1 MLFTFPSRYWFA
13 IGHGRVFSLG
23 GWSPLVRT
31 GFHVS
36 GPTRVPPSQAVR
48 AFAYGAV
55 TLFRAPFQAS
65 SASPP
70 LCNWPRGLGAPG
82 IGGPT
87 TPRAAT
93 PPGFTACTGLGSSP
107 LSLAA
112 TRGISFDFSS
122 SGYLDVSVP
131 PVVPARPMS
140 SGGRAR
146 ALPRAGFP
154 IRRPAG
160 RRPFAPLRRLSQLVA
175 SFFGFPCQGI
185 RRVPLVSSRTFSFA
199 IVEDSISTLIYCAM
213 QLSRCSHRT
222 GRLPARQIAFRGGRS
237 PASRALRSGT
247 RAAAIHHPSG
257 PTPLGSP

>member
-1 MLFTFPSRYWFA
+1 MGEYSALEGGPPCFGPDFTCPA
-13 IGHGRVFSLG
+13 LLG
-23 GWSPLVRT
+23 TRLARRSGLSRT
-31 GFHVS
+31 GPLPCSARLSRRLPLARRFAT
-36 GPTRVPPSQAVR
+36 GPGAWAPPGMAVPQHRVQQR
-48 AFAYGAV
+48 
-55 TLFRAPFQAS
+55 
-65 SASPP
+65 
-70 LCNWPRGLGAPG
+70 
-82 IGGPT
+82 
-87 TPRAAT
+87 

-175 SFFGFPCQGI
+175 SFVGFPCQGI
-185 RRVPLVSSRTFSFA
+185 RRVPLVSSRTFS
-199 IVEDSISTLIYCAM
+199 
-213 QLSRCSHRT
+213 
-222 GRLPARQIAFRGGRS
+222 
-237 PASRALRSGT
+237 
-247 RAAAIHHPSG
+247 
-257 PTPLGSP
+257 

>member
-1 MLFTFPSRYWFA
+1 MRHLKDSLSLRLASKLNLAASRNSLAHSTKGTPSRPRKGTLRLLVGTRFQVLFHSPRGVLFTFPSRYSFA

-23 GWSPLVRT
+23 GWSPLLRT

-36 GPTRVPPSQAVR
+36 GPTRDPPYQAVR
-48 AFAYGAV
+48 AFAYGY
-55 TLFRAPFQAS
+55 
-65 SASPP
+65 
-70 LCNWPRGLGAPG
+70 
-82 IGGPT
+82 GGPT

-175 SFFGFPCQGI
+175 SFVGFPCQGI
-185 RRVPLVSSRTFSFA
+185 RRVPLVSSRTFS
-199 IVEDSISTLIYCAM
+199 
-213 QLSRCSHRT
+213 
-222 GRLPARQIAFRGGRS
+222 
-237 PASRALRSGT
+237 
-247 RAAAIHHPSG
+247 
-257 PTPLGSP
+257 

>member
-1 MLFTFPSRYWFA
+1 MGEYSALEGGPPCFGPDFTCPA
-13 IGHGRVFSLG
+13 LLG
-23 GWSPLVRT
+23 TRLARRSGLSRT
-31 GFHVS
+31 GPLPCSARLSRRLPLARRFAT
-36 GPTRVPPSQAVR
+36 GPGAWAPPG
-48 AFAYGAV
+48 Y
-55 TLFRAPFQAS
+55 
-65 SASPP
+65 
-70 LCNWPRGLGAPG
+70 
-82 IGGPT
+82 GGPT

-175 SFFGFPCQGI
+175 SFVGFPCQGI
-185 RRVPLVSSRTFSFA
+185 RRVPLVSSRTFS
-199 IVEDSISTLIYCAM
+199 L
-213 QLSRCSHRT
+213 
-222 GRLPARQIAFRGGRS
+222 
-237 PASRALRSGT
+237 LRSLKI
-247 RAAAIHHPSG
+247 RF
-257 PTPLGSP
+257 LL

>member
-1 MLFTFPSRYWFA
+1 MLFTFPSRYSFA

-36 GPTRVPPSQAVR
+36 GPTRVPPCQAVR

-131 PVVPARPMS
+131 PVVPARPMC

-160 RRPFAPLRRLSQLVA
+160 RRPCAPLRRLSQLVA
-175 SFFGFPCQGI
+175 SFVGFPCQGI
-185 RRVPLVSSRTFSFA
+185 RRVPLVSSRTFS
-199 IVEDSISTLIYCAM
+199 C
-213 QLSRCSHRT
+213 
-222 GRLPARQIAFRGGRS
+222 
-237 PASRALRSGT
+237 LRSLKI
-247 RAAAIHHPSG
+247 RF
-257 PTPLGSP
+257 LL